1 MKIFSIRNL
10 LGVAA
15 VYGAVQYAKKNGGA
29 RNAFEGLLAKVKDAA
44 NLKKEELIG
53 RAHDASVDSG
63 SQGIE
68 PTPSYDTGSSGYGY
82 SSGHNGGGNR
92 RS

>member
-15 VYGAVQYAKKNGGA
+15 IYGASQYAKKNGGF
-29 RNAFEGLLAKVKDAA
+29 RPAFEGLLAKVKDAA
-44 NLKKEELIG
+44 SIKKDELVG
-53 RAHDASVDSG
+53 RAHDAVDQKPASTGYESG
-63 SQGIE
+63 SYG
-68 PTPSYDTGSSGYGY
+68 GGGY
-82 SSGHNGGGNR
+82 STDFGGNR

>member
-15 VYGAVQYAKKNGGA
+15 IYGASQYAKKHGGF
-29 RNAFEGLLAKVKDAA
+29 RPAFDGLLAKVKDAA
-44 NLKKEELIG
+44 NMKKEELIG
-53 RAHDASVDSG
+53 RSHDASVDQTASSPSTGYEAGGSYSG
-63 SQGIE
+63 G
-68 PTPSYDTGSSGYGY
+68 GY
-82 SSGHNGGGNR
+82 SGDFGGGNR

>member
-15 VYGAVQYAKKNGGA
+15 IYGASQYAKKHGGF
-29 RNAFEGLLAKVKDAA
+29 RPAFDGLLAKVKDAA
-44 NLKKEELIG
+44 NLKKDELIG
-53 RAHDASVDSG
+53 RSHGASVEQSAASQSTGQESG
-63 SQGIE
+63 S
-68 PTPSYDTGSSGYGY
+68 YSGGGY
-82 SSGHNGGGNR
+82 STDFGGNR

>member
-15 VYGAVQYAKKNGGA
+15 IYGASQYAKKNGGF
-29 RNAFEGLLAKVKDAA
+29 RPAFEGLLAKVKDAA
-44 NLKKEELIG
+44 SIKKDELIG
-53 RAHDASVDSG
+53 RAHDAVDEKPAQSTGYESG
-63 SQGIE
+63 SYG
-68 PTPSYDTGSSGYGY
+68 GGGY
-82 SSGHNGGGNR
+82 STDFGGNR